1 MTEADLL
8 KCTTHEAAH
17 LNGGKEWF
25 GYIHRCNQHPR
36 LTRMDKYIRNTR
48 GVESTWRVDGK
59 PVANL
64 AVAAELLATPYQPNA
79 EELALLGEVPD
90 DFTKFEG
97 RARFTGLA
105 EVGLIE
111 FKAGA
116 CRRTDAGR
124 SVLAGASTVSSPERQ
139 IP

>member
-17 LNGGKEWF
+17 INGGKEWF

-36 LTRMDKYIRNTR
+36 LTRMDKYIRKTR
-48 GVESTWRVDGK
+48 SVESTWNVDGK
-59 PVANL
+59 PVADL
-64 AVAAELLATPYQPNA
+64 AEAAVLLSSPYEPTPDELVLLA
-79 EELALLGEVPD
+79 EVPD
-90 DFTKFEG
+90 EYTRFED
-97 RARFTGLA
+97 RARFHRLQ

-124 SVLAGASTVSSPERQ
+124 SALPRPDGGSP
-139 IP
+139 

>member
-8 KCTTHEAAH
+8 SCTTHQSAH

-25 GYIHRCNQHPR
+25 GYIHRCNEHPR
-36 LTRMDKYIRNTR
+36 LTRMDKYTRKTR

-64 AVAAELLATPYQPNA
+64 AEAAELLSKTYQPTPD
-79 EELALLGEVPD
+79 ELKLLAEVPD
-90 DFTKFEG
+90 EYTLLED
-97 RARFTGLA
+97 RVRFLPLR

-111 FKAGA
+111 ARDGMI
-116 CRRTDAGR
+116 RRTASGRDAM
-124 SVLAGASTVSSPERQ
+124 LAAKDPAS
-139 IP
+139 

>member
-8 KCTTHEAAH
+8 ACTTHEASH

-36 LTRMDKYIRNTR
+36 LTRMDKYIRKNR
-48 GVESTWRVDGK
+48 SIVSTWRVDGK
-59 PVANL
+59 PVADL
-64 AVAAELLATPYQPNA
+64 AEAATILSTPYQPNSD
-79 EELALLGEVPD
+79 EIELLALVPD
-90 DFTKFEG
+90 QFE
-97 RARFTGLA
+97 RLENRVRFLMLS

-111 FKAGA
+111 FKDGA

-124 SVLAGASTVSSPERQ
+124 SALTPSQREVVS
-139 IP
+139 